1 MDLRGGE
8 CAQENPNAIGNA
20 CPLDGRTLNLV
31 AVFRL
36 GNFADGAASKQFL
49 FVEDILSRRFSRE
62 TMQLSLAWSK
72 P

>member
-1 MDLRGGE
+1 
-8 CAQENPNAIGNA
+8 
-20 CPLDGRTLNLV
+20 LV